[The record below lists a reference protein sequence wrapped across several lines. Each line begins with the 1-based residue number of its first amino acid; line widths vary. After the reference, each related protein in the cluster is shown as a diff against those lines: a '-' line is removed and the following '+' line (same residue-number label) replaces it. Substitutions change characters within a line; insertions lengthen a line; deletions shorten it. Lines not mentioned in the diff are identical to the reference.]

1 MNGHTFC
8 RMCGKPSGEGHEP
21 WCPSNDE
28 ILHNPHCLEHLKTTR
43 SR

>member
-1 MNGHTFC
+1 MNGRTFC
-8 RMCGKPSGEGHEP
+8 KLCGKPSGEAHEP

-28 ILHNPHCLEHLKTTR
+28 ILHNCLEHLKTTR